1 MTPNAL
7 ARQIFAGYNEFAL
20 SHLRPSLCN
29 HETIAREVDRTVTQS
44 GGALRIEELGAS
56 LEGRSISLV
65 RAGKGAKRVLLWS
78 QMHGDETTGTLAL
91 CDILNFLAEN
101 ARDRSWVRA
110 MLDEITIAAIPMLNP
125 DGAEAVRRENA
136 AHVDLNR
143 DAQATATPE
152 ARILRE
158 THRALR
164 PAFAFNLHD
173 QDLHSVGTTKKI
185 AAIAL
190 LAPPP
195 DEKRS
200 RPISRLRAMRTCA
213 LMARAMHQFIEGHV
227 ATYDDAYESRAFGDR
242 MQSWGPSTILLE
254 AGHWP
259 RDPEKAFIRKLN
271 TVALLVALHAIA
283 TGAYQDVELEQYHA
297 LKQNGSLAFDLV
309 VRKVRLEHASGWS
322 TRVDLGVSLE
332 PEQNRRSTAPVA
344 TIKEIGDLRAHA
356 SLQSL
361 DGSARKISPADVAVE
376 RQMALAELLDLLQLY
391 GP

>member
-7 ARQIFAGYNEFAL
+7 ARQIFATYNEFAL
-20 SHLRPSLCN
+20 PHLRPSLCK
-29 HETIAREVDRTVTQS
+29 HGTIAQEVARAVSQS
-44 GGALRIEELGAS
+44 GGVLRLEELGAS

-65 RAGKGAKRVLLWS
+65 RAGRGAKRVLLWS
-78 QMHGDETTGTLAL
+78 QMHGDESTGTLAL
-91 CDILNFLAEN
+91 CDVLNFLSEAG
-101 ARDRSWVRA
+101 RDRSWVRS

-173 QDLHSVGTTKKI
+173 QELHSVGATKKI
-185 AAIAL
+185 AALAL

-213 LMARAMHQFIEGHV
+213 LMARAMHQFVEGHI
-227 ATYDDAYESRAFGDR
+227 ATYDDAYEGRAFGDR
-242 MQSWGPSTILLE
+242 MQSWGTSTILLE

-259 RDPEKAFIRKLN
+259 RDPEKTFIRKLN
-271 TVALLVALHAIA
+271 TVTLLVALYAIA
-283 TGAYQDVELEQYHA
+283 TGAYQDVELEQYHG
-297 LKQNGSLAFDLV
+297 LKQNGQMVYDLV
-309 VRKVRLEHASGWS
+309 VRKVRMEHASGWS
-322 TRVDLGVSLE
+322 TRVDLGISLE
-332 PEQNRRSTAPVA
+332 PEENRRSGAPVA
-344 TIKEIGDLRAHA
+344 TIKEIGDLRAHVG
-356 SLQSL
+356 LLTL
-361 DGSARKISPADVAVE
+361 DGSARRISPADVAVE
-376 RQMALAELLDLLQLY
+376 RRMPLAELLDLLQLY

>member
-1 MTPNAL
+1 MTPNTL
-7 ARQIFAGYNEFAL
+7 ARQIFAGYDEFAL
-20 SHLRPSLCN
+20 SHLRPSLCKHN
-29 HETIAREVDRTVTQS
+29 TITQEVARAVTQS
-44 GGALRIEELGAS
+44 SGVLRLEELGAS

-65 RAGKGAKRVLLWS
+65 CAGRGAKRVLLWS

-91 CDILNFLAEN
+91 CDILGFLAE
-101 ARDRSWVRA
+101 AGRDRSWVRT

-125 DGAEAVRRENA
+125 DGAETVQRENA
-136 AHVDLNR
+136 AHIDLNR

-164 PAFAFNLHD
+164 PVFAFNLHD
-173 QDLHSVGTTKKI
+173 QELHSVGTTKKI
-185 AAIAL
+185 AALAL

-195 DEKRS
+195 DEKRN

-213 LMARAMHQFIEGHV
+213 LMARAMHQFVEGHI
-227 ATYDDAYESRAFGDR
+227 ATYDDTYEGRAFGDR
-242 MQSWGPSTILLE
+242 MQSWGTSTILLE

-259 RDPEKAFIRKLN
+259 RDTEKAFVRKLN

-283 TGAYQDVELEQYHA
+283 TGAYQDVELEQYHG
-297 LKQNGSLAFDLV
+297 LKQNGLLVYDLV
-309 VRKVRLEHASGWS
+309 IRKVRLVHASGWS

-332 PEQNRRSTAPVA
+332 PEANRRSAGPVA

-356 SLQSL
+356 SLQAL
-361 DGSARKISPADVAVE
+361 DGSARKISPADVSVE
-376 RQMALAELLDLLQLY
+376 RRMPLAELLDLLQLY

>member
-1 MTPNAL
+1 MTPNTL
-7 ARQIFAGYNEFAL
+7 ARQIFAGYDGFAL
-20 SHLRPSLCN
+20 SHLRPSLCK
-29 HETIAREVDRTVTQS
+29 HYTIAQEVTRAATQS
-44 GGALRIEELGAS
+44 GGILRVEELGAS

-65 RAGKGAKRVLLWS
+65 RAGRGAKHVLLWS

-91 CDILNFLAEN
+91 CEILSFLAE
-101 ARDRSWVRA
+101 AGRDRSWVRS
-110 MLDEITIAAIPMLNP
+110 MLDEITIAAIPLLNP
-125 DGAEAVRRENA
+125 DGAETARRENA

-173 QDLHSVGTTKKI
+173 QELHSVGSTKKI
-185 AAIAL
+185 AALAL

-200 RPISRLRAMRTCA
+200 RTISRLRAMRTCA
-213 LMARAMHQFIEGHV
+213 LMARAMHQFVEGHI
-227 ATYDDAYESRAFGDR
+227 ATYDDMYEARAFGDR
-242 MQSWGPSTILLE
+242 MQSWGTSTILLE

-259 RDPEKAFIRKLN
+259 RDTEKAFVRKLT

-283 TGAYQDVELEQYHA
+283 TGAYQDVELEQYHV
-297 LKQNGSLAFDLV
+297 LKPNGPLVYDLV
-309 VRKVRLEHASGWS
+309 IRKVQLVHPSGWS

-332 PEQNRRSTAPVA
+332 PEANRRSGAPVA

-356 SLQSL
+356 SLQAL

-376 RQMALAELLDLLQLY
+376 RRMPLTELLDLLQLY
-391 GP
+391 AP